1 MRARHIL
8 FVAGLATALFAGAVA
23 AAADEPP
30 GRDDPAARRLEQQ
43 AIDLIN
49 RADRRVIAAHPSCR
63 VRFSHQ
69 RVRIV
74 DGGAGPQVAS
84 VLGVFR
90 RPATPEERA
99 LVAQRPGGPPGVSLV
114 GGGALG
120 RDAVR
125 LVRSPSG
132 RAVALMALTGV
143 PPRGPSRATFDRCQ
157 ALVTTELRRL
167 APTVRPAV
175 AAKAQRIER
184 QIRRTERPPAVRAP
198 GEGLAFFERAP
209 DGRSG
214 NGGGGAFD
222 AAAFVKHGTGSATT
236 ARGIGTR
243 LMLLVPDGVA
253 TIDATYPRVVSRGRF
268 RAPRRFPTTIRRT
281 FTVHDNVAFAT
292 VPRPPEVALPR
303 MVWRAADGTVV
314 RRVPGP

>member
-8 FVAGLATALFAGAVA
+8 SVAVLAAGLSAGAIA

-30 GRDDPAARRLEQQ
+30 GHDDPAARRLERQ
-43 AIDLIN
+43 AIGLVN
-49 RADRRVIAAHPSCR
+49 RANRRVLAGHPSCR
-63 VRFSHQ
+63 VRFSHE
-69 RVRIV
+69 RIRIV

-90 RPATPEERA
+90 RPATAEERA
-99 LVAQRPGGPPGVSLV
+99 FVTQSPGGPTGASLV

-125 LVRSPSG
+125 LVRSSSG
-132 RAVALMALTGV
+132 RTVALMALTDV
-143 PPRGPSRATFDRCQ
+143 PPRGPSRATFDRCH
-157 ALVTTELRRL
+157 ALVTAELRRL
-167 APTVRPAV
+167 APTVRAAV

-184 QIRRTERPPAVRAP
+184 RIRRIERPPAVQPP

-214 NGGGGAFD
+214 GGGGGGFD
-222 AAAFVKHGTGSATT
+222 AAAFVKRGTGISTF

-243 LMLLVPDGVA
+243 LTLVVPDGVA
-253 TIDATYPRVVSRGRF
+253 TIDATYPRLVSLGPN
-268 RAPRRFPTTIRRT
+268 RAPRRFPSTIRRT
-281 FTVHDNVAFAT
+281 YAVHDNVVFAT
-292 VPRPPEVALPR
+292 VSRPPEFAFPR

>member
-1 MRARHIL
+1 MGTRHLLAIAVL
-8 FVAGLATALFAGAVA
+8 AAGLSAAAIA

-30 GRDDPAARRLEQQ
+30 GHDDRAARRLEQQ

-49 RADRRVIAAHPSCR
+49 RADRRVVAAHPSCR
-63 VRFSHQ
+63 VRFSHE
-69 RVRIV
+69 RVRIA

-90 RPATPEERA
+90 RPATAEERA
-99 LVAQRPGGPPGVSLV
+99 FVTQRPGGPLGASLV

-132 RAVALMALTGV
+132 RSVALMALTDV

-157 ALVTTELRRL
+157 ALVTAELRRL

-184 QIRRTERPPAVRAP
+184 QIRRTQRPPAVQAP

-214 NGGGGAFD
+214 GGGGGPFD
-222 AAAFVKHGTGSATT
+222 PASFVKHGTGISTF
-236 ARGIGTR
+236 ARGVGTR
-243 LMLLVPDGVA
+243 VTLVVPDGVA
-253 TIDATYPRVVSRGRF
+253 TIDATFPRVVSRGPN
-268 RAPRRFPTTIRRT
+268 RAPRRFASTIRRI
-281 FTVHDNVAFAT
+281 FTVHDNVVFAT
-292 VPRPPEVALPR
+292 VSRPPEFAFPR